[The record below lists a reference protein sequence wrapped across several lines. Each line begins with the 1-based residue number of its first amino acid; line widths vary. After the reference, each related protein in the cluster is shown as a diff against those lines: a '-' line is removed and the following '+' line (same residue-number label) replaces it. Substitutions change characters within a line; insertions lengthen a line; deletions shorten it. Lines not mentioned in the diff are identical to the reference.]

1 MVQIAFRFQFKDVII
16 TKALGFEK
24 CSNGEPQ
31 CQDLKVEKKEP
42 QQIQKACVG
51 LASSALSTRELDSA
65 NLFVFFSIF
74 LD

>member
-51 LASSALSTRELDSA
+51 LASSAYRPGNWIVPTCSSFL
-65 NLFVFFSIF
+65 VFF
-74 LD
+74 